1 MSGRVLAWAGV
12 AVAVVA
18 AVVLAVFWL
27 VQGLEQ
33 AGWLAGVLSAFA
45 ALAAFV
51 MALPLRP
58 HTSAAA
64 TSNTFS
70 GGTNVGPLVMGRDIS
85 GPVTSGSP
93 ASTPPTA
100 PAPPPRAESESGSAG
115 SPESED
121 ESADGAVSNTFSGGM
136 NYGPLV
142 MGRDIS
148 GAVTSHGTPAP
159 GAAQPSPAP
168 PRPVEEPSDEAAG
181 RASRDRPDDASAEA

>member
-70 GGTNVGPLVMGRDIS
+70 GGTNAGPLVMGRDIS
-85 GPVTSGSP
+85 GPVTSY
-93 ASTPPTA
+93 
-100 PAPPPRAESESGSAG
+100 
-115 SPESED
+115 
-121 ESADGAVSNTFSGGM
+121 GA
-136 NYGPLV
+136 
-142 MGRDIS
+142 
-148 GAVTSHGTPAP
+148 PAP
-159 GAAQPSPAP
+159 GAAQPPPASPGPAGESA
-168 PRPVEEPSDEAAG
+168 EEPSDEAAG

>member
-58 HTSAAA
+58 HPSAAA
-64 TSNTFS
+64 MSNTFS
-70 GGTNVGPLVMGRDIS
+70 GGTNAGPLVMGRDIS
-85 GPVTSGSP
+85 GPVTSGP
-93 ASTPPTA
+93 PPPTPPTA
-100 PAPPPRAESESGSAG
+100 PAPPSRTESGSAG

-121 ESADGAVSNTFSGGM
+121 ESADGTVSNTFSGGM

-159 GAAQPSPAP
+159 GAAQPSPASP
-168 PRPVEEPSDEAAG
+168 GPAEEPSDEAAG

>member
-58 HTSAAA
+58 HPSAAA

-70 GGTNVGPLVMGRDIS
+70 GGTNAGPLVMGRDIS
-85 GPVTSGSP
+85 GPVTSGP
-93 ASTPPTA
+93 PPPTPPTA
-100 PAPPPRAESESGSAG
+100 PAPPSRTESGSAG

-121 ESADGAVSNTFSGGM
+121 ESADGTVSNTFSGGM

-148 GAVTSHGTPAP
+148 GAVTSHGTPPP
-159 GAAQPSPAP
+159 GAAQPSTASPGPA
-168 PRPVEEPSDEAAG
+168 EEPSDEAAG